1 MAEKWEALGQGCGC
15 YIQAHGTWITY
26 CPMHKAAPEMLAA
39 LEHEHQKRLDLGWPD
54 PDATQA
60 DRDDDARIAQEF
72 REGKLA
78 AGCDACKALAA
89 ARGPEVGT

>member
-1 MAEKWEALGQGCGC
+1 MAEQCGC
-15 YIQAHGTWITY
+15 YSKHDGDIIY
-26 CPMHKAAPEMLAA
+26 CPMHKAAEAMLAA

-89 ARGPEVGT
+89 ARGPEVGA